1 MSCCPNKM
9 PNAVSMAKDLAST
22 ALNAM
27 RMAIRNG
34 DILAQEDIVKKR
46 ITACNTCDNKLG
58 VRCTKCGCYISLK
71 TAVAAATCPIGKW

>member
-9 PNAVSMAKDLAST
+9 PNATSMAKDIAAT

-27 RMAIRNG
+27 RMAIRSG
-34 DILAQEDIVKKR
+34 EILAQDDIIKKR
-46 ITACNTCDNKLG
+46 ITTCNSCDRKMG
-58 VRCTKCGCYISLK
+58 ARCTKCGCYISLK

>member
-9 PNAVSMAKDLAST
+9 PGATSMAKDLATT

-27 RMAIRNG
+27 RMAVRG
-34 DILAQEDIVKKR
+34 GEILAQDDVIKR
-46 ITACNTCDNKLG
+46 RIEACSGCDRKLG

-71 TAVAAATCPIGKW
+71 TAVAAATCPLGKW